1 METSIQLSGFRIQL
15 AKRLRIIGD
24 HGIDQI
30 TKQQVTPNN
39 IKALLFAQLEE
50 LGTKF
55 LNINLTRLLKCL
67 TDF

>member
-30 TKQQVTPNN
+30 TKQQVTLNN